1 MNIPLGGLLGTEG
14 LDAIVTCEFEADKS
28 TMATVLGRQQLLPLS
43 SRSTNQVALGPK
55 LGKITCRLTVIS
67 DSNTATVN
75 TTHGQRDCQIE
86 NAFGTAYPS
95 KRGSVEERSDRV
107 YERGEVKDTPVWSK
121 QNAVAAPS
129 LLLPV
134 PPIPPKASI
143 PFPTPVPVSASVS
156 VGTMDAVLSSGM
168 PPVPTHPIRV
178 DKGVDMGVHTGGGPY
193 ELGGDGMRIRGQVGL
208 VPQDDPLHSAMSY
221 VPSEVPRKLNTQQG
235 PVGGGQRA
243 VMGVVLKSL
252 FGLDVGALQPKGPR
266 LEGSAEGVVV
276 CRAVVAYKLSTRYA
290 GAALYSVPQLIQ
302 HCYQHCIQL

>member
-14 LDAIVTCEFEADKS
+14 LDAIVTCEFEADKN

-86 NAFGTAYPS
+86 NVLGTAYPA

-134 PPIPPKASI
+134 PPIPPTAST
-143 PFPTPVPVSASVS
+143 PVPTPVPVPVPVSASVT
-156 VGTMDAVLSSGM
+156 VGTTDPVLSSRM
-168 PPVPTHPIRV
+168 PPVPARPIRV
-178 DKGVDMGVHTGGGPY
+178 DKGGDMGLHTGGGPY
-193 ELGGDGMRIRGQVGL
+193 ELGGDGMRIRGQVGP

-221 VPSEVPRKLNTQQG
+221 VPSEAPRKLNTQQG

-276 CRAVVAYKLSTRYA
+276 CRAVVAYKLSTR
-290 GAALYSVPQLIQ
+290 
-302 HCYQHCIQL
+302 